1 MRAKLH
7 STRTFLLAGVL
18 LAIGAVFIVANAG
31 AGKQAITAP
40 APIIAGFENV
50 NFVSQCRF
58 TQRRPDDPIVLPSQ
72 PNLSHDHS
80 FFGNFQT
87 DAYSTTGSLRG
98 QRTSCNR
105 TGDTAAYW
113 APTLIVDNK
122 AATTLD
128 IAAYYRRSTFAP
140 VKPFPSDFVMIGGNS
155 NAVEP
160 QSFGVT
166 FWNCSLA
173 GTNPSSTV
181 PNCGDKSLRMHVIFP
196 ECWDGKGL
204 DSPNHKAHMAYAE
217 NGVCPTDHPVALP
230 QLVLIIR
237 YAATGAG
244 NVVVASGGQYSGHA
258 DFMNAWDEAVL
269 TRLVDYCLNALRP
282 CGVER

>member
-1 MRAKLH
+1 MRARSVLLVG
-7 STRTFLLAGVL
+7 FLLALG
-18 LAIGAVFIVANAG
+18 AIVIATTASG
-31 AGKQAITAP
+31 GKQAIAAP
-40 APIIAGFENV
+40 APIIAGFEDV

-58 TQRRPDDPIVLPSQ
+58 TERRPDDPIVLPAQ

-80 FFGNFQT
+80 FFGNFNT
-87 DAYSTTGSLRG
+87 NAYSTTGSLRG

-105 TGDTAAYW
+105 TADTAAYW

-122 AATTLD
+122 AALTLD
-128 IAAYYRRSTFAP
+128 LAAYYRRSTYAP

-160 QSFGVT
+160 QSTKVT
-166 FWNCSLA
+166 FWNCELA
-173 GTNPSSTV
+173 GTNPSPTI
-181 PNCGDKSLRMHVIFP
+181 PNCGDKSLRLHVIFP

-217 NGVCPTDHPVALP
+217 DGVCPADHPVALP

-237 YAATGAG
+237 YAASGAG
-244 NVVVASGGQYSGHA
+244 NVVVASGGQVSGHA
-258 DFMNAWDEAVL
+258 DFMNAWDQAGL